1 MSTQTTR
8 TMDRE
13 SQPIPVS
20 RGPLL
25 PTDGTATDVSAVLG
39 PVLGVK
45 HRHRIGQVDVLSST
59 RMIFVSFAV
68 LTFLAASTLLLLT
81 GHTDRYFAWTITAE
95 PTAAFYGA
103 AYAAGFVLSVLGL
116 REERWDRVRV
126 ALVTVATFTVLT
138 LIPTLLHLHLF
149 HLMAADSGARFAAW
163 FWLAVYLAVP
173 VACLLAIG
181 QQRAASSVAEPV
193 RRPMPRWLTAI
204 LAGQGVILV
213 LVGAVLYVKGATVH
227 HFPASALSFWPWPL
241 GPLGAQVVGAWLIAL
256 GIATGLVIR
265 ERDLDRLFVPAA
277 TYAAFGG
284 FQLLVAVQHW
294 SEARPDNQWMWA
306 YVTVL
311 ALMTVTGAYGCWKA
325 HPASR

>member
-1 MSTQTTR
+1 
-8 TMDRE
+8 MDRE

-25 PTDGTATDVSAVLG
+25 PTDRTATDVSAVLG

-68 LTFLAASTLLLLT
+68 LTFLAASTLMLLT

-173 VACLLAIG
+173 VACLLANRAR
-181 QQRAASSVAEPV
+181 RAASRS
-193 RRPMPRWLTAI
+193 RF
-204 LAGQGVILV
+204 AG
-213 LVGAVLYVKGATVH
+213 
-227 HFPASALSFWPWPL
+227 PC
-241 GPLGAQVVGAWLIAL
+241 
-256 GIATGLVIR
+256 
-265 ERDLDRLFVPAA
+265 LD
-277 TYAAFGG
+277 G
-284 FQLLVAVQHW
+284 
-294 SEARPDNQWMWA
+294 
-306 YVTVL
+306 
-311 ALMTVTGAYGCWKA
+311 
-325 HPASR
+325 